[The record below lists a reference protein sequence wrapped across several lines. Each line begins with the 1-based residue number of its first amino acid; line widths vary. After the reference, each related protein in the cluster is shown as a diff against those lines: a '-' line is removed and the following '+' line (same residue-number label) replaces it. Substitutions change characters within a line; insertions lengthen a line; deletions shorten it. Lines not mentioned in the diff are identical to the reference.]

1 MQSSSSTDPPRT
13 MKHVV
18 RVAAHWALLVHIY
31 VSMAGLTLAVLFG
44 ATGLALNHQD
54 FGLSEPRV
62 QTSTIALDKGV
73 LEHVDRATLEE
84 HLRQKLGIRSPSTDY
99 HDDDPDQIQISY
111 AAPGG
116 RTIVTI
122 NRATATAEVEK
133 ENRGLMGK
141 LGDLHK
147 GFDTGTVWY
156 WVIDVAALL
165 IIVSSLT
172 GIVTLIA
179 LRARRRVGFTVGAL
193 GVLTVLLI
201 YLAWVPK

>member
-1 MQSSSSTDPPRT
+1 

-18 RVAAHWALLVHIY
+18 RVTAHWALLIHIY
-31 VSMAGLTLAVLFG
+31 VSMAGLTLAMLFG
-44 ATGLALNHQD
+44 LTGLALNHQD
-54 FGLSEPRV
+54 FGLSDPRV
-62 QTSTIALDKGV
+62 QTSTIPIDKS
-73 LEHVDRATLEE
+73 LLQHVDRETLEAY
-84 HLRQKLGIRSPSTDY
+84 LRQKLGIRSPSTDY
-99 HDDDPDQIQISY
+99 HDDDPDQIQVTY
-111 AAPGG
+111 AAPGR

-122 NRATATAEVEK
+122 NRASATAEVEK
-133 ENRGLMGK
+133 ESRGLLGK

-147 GFDTGTVWY
+147 GFDTGVVWY
-156 WVIDVAALL
+156 WTIDAAALL
-165 IIVSSLT
+165 IVISSLT